1 MRETV
6 CILGVN
12 VDREDMKS
20 AQARA
25 RQYIKSGGAVFT
37 PNPEIIMK
45 AYKSEEYK
53 KVLNSAD
60 MVVPDGIGV
69 VYAAK
74 ILGKPVPERVAGY
87 DLTCSMLEYAGENN
101 ISVYIFGGRD
111 GIARKA
117 AENIKKDFGAEVC
130 GYQHGYHKD
139 TQFIVDEIKEKKP
152 GILLVCLGAPK
163 QEMWISEHKNEIPP
177 CLMIG
182 AGGSADVL
190 AGEAKRAPGIFIKM
204 HLEWFYRLLKQPSR
218 FFRMSVLPLFMITVL
233 LKGKKEMETNA

>member
-1 MRETV
+1 MRDTV
-6 CILGVN
+6 CVLGVN
-12 VDREDMKS
+12 VDRVNMQS
-20 AQARA
+20 AAERA
-25 RQYIKSGGAVFT
+25 KEYIKTGGAVFT

-53 KVLNSAD
+53 NVLNSAD

-74 ILGKPVPERVAGY
+74 ILKKPVPERVAGY
-87 DLTCSMLEYAGENN
+87 DLTCNMLKYAGEND
-101 ISVYIFGGRD
+101 IPVYIYGGKD
-111 GIARKA
+111 GIAKKA
-117 AENIKKDFGAEVC
+117 AENIEHDFGAKVC

-139 TQFIVDEIKEKKP
+139 TQFIIDEIKEKKP
-152 GILLVCLGAPK
+152 GIVLVCLGAPK
-163 QEMWISEHKNEIPP
+163 QEMWIMENKKKFSP

-190 AGEAKRAPGIFIKM
+190 AGEAKRAPDIFIKM

-218 FFRMSVLPLFMITVL
+218 FFRMMVLPQFMITVL
-233 LKGKKEMETNA
+233 FKGDRKNA

>member
-1 MRETV
+1 MRDTV
-6 CILGVN
+6 CVLGVN
-12 VDREDMKS
+12 VDRVDMES
-20 AQARA
+20 AKARA
-25 RQYIKSGGAVFT
+25 RGYINAGGAVFT

-53 KVLNSAD
+53 NVLNSAD

-87 DLTCSMLEYAGENN
+87 DLTCNMLKYAGENG
-101 ISVYIFGGRD
+101 ISVYIYGGRD
-111 GIARKA
+111 GIAKKA
-117 AENIKKDFGAEVC
+117 AENIERSFGARVC

-139 TQFIVDEIKEKKP
+139 TQFITDEIIEKKP
-152 GILLVCLGAPK
+152 GIILVCLGAPK
-163 QEMWISEHKNEIPP
+163 QEMWINENRDKFPP

-190 AGEAKRAPGIFIKM
+190 AGEAKRAPDIFIKM

-218 FFRMSVLPLFMITVL
+218 FFRMMVLPQFMVTVL
-233 LKGKKEMETNA
+233 FKGDRKNA